1 MHDLALPLPTQRPEG
16 IARCFCGEVVTNPVL
31 ESHIRSAHR
40 MLPSVR
46 SQVRDIKSTPEGI
59 AVKAKKDG
67 KHIYSSS
74 TAPVSSR
81 NGSSVGFSTSSQ
93 NICRVGNVAM
103 QSPTAVR
110 EFNNS
115 RMTGWRPVTVHNQF
129 ANCPAGF
136 PRFTI
141 SCA

>member
-67 KHIYSSS
+67 KD
-74 TAPVSSR
+74 VSLV
-81 NGSSVGFSTSSQ
+81 VGGG
-93 NICRVGNVAM
+93 RVL
-103 QSPTAVR
+103 AVHRR
-110 EFNNS
+110 ED
-115 RMTGWRPVTVHNQF
+115 
-129 ANCPAGF
+129 
-136 PRFTI
+136 
-141 SCA
+141 